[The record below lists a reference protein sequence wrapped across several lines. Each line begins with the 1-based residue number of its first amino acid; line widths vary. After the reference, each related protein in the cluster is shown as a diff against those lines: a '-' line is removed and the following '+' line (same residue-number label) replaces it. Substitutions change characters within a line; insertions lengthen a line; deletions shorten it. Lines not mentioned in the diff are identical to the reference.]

1 MAFLVRD
8 RKGEVN
14 LERIDLPLDASL
26 EDEVVGET
34 SEYMLLFVVDAKS
47 RWKVSC
53 LPRDP

>member
-14 LERIDLPLDASL
+14 LERIDRPLDASL

-34 SEYMLLFVVDAKS
+34 SEYMLLFC
-47 RWKVSC
+47 R
-53 LPRDP
+53 